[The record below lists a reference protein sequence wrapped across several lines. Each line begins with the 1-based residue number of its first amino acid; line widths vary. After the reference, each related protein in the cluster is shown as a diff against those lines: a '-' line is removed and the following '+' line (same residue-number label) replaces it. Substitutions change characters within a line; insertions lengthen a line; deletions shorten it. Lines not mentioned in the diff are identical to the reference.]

1 MSSDAGKNSW
11 NNVSLIDFLF
21 QNMLGGGSEIS
32 STAVKWAI
40 SEMMKNPRV
49 MDKAQTEVTQIF
61 GAKGC
66 VDEMGIHELKYLKSV
81 VKETLRLHPSAPLLL
96 PRECREGCEIN

>member
-1 MSSDAGKNSW
+1 
-11 NNVSLIDFLF
+11 
-21 QNMLGGGSEIS
+21 MLGGGSEIS

-49 MDKAQTEVTQIF
+49 MDKAQTEVRQIF

-66 VDEMGIHELKYLKSV
+66 VDEMGVHEL